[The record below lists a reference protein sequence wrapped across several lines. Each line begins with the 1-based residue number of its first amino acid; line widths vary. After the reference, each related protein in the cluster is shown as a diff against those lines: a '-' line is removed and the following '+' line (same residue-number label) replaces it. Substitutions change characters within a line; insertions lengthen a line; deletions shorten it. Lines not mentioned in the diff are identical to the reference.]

1 MHDAGR
7 MLLIASLAL
16 LGACA
21 APPVSDTAG
30 PQLAPASPA
39 TAGKLFAKGC
49 LQQLPAFSGTPA
61 ALATEP
67 VTQRRDTGTFY
78 HNSENLSIKVVE
90 VEGARFCSVVFGTT
104 GSTSAVIN
112 AFGTA
117 ASAAAPGVQADLA
130 IDFTGGPEGVTY
142 YNARVKAQ

>member
-1 MHDAGR
+1 MQRPHR
-7 MLLIASLAL
+7 MLIIASLVL

-21 APPVSDTAG
+21 APPVSETAG
-30 PQLAPASPA
+30 PQPGPTSPA

-49 LQQLPAFSGTPA
+49 LQQLPAFAGTPA

-67 VTQRRDTGTFY
+67 VVQRRDTGTYY
-78 HNSENLSIKVVE
+78 HTSQNLSLKVVQTTAE
-90 VEGARFCSVVFGTT
+90 RYCSVVFGTT
-104 GSTSAVIN
+104 GGTDAVIN

-117 ASAAAPGVQADLA
+117 ASAAAPGLQADLILDYTA
-130 IDFTGGPEGVTY
+130 GPDGLTY